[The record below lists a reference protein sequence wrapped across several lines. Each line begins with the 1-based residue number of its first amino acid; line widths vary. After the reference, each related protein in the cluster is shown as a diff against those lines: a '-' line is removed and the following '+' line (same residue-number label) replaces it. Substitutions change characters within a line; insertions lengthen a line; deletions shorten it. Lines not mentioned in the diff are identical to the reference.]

1 MTPRVY
7 VPAHSYVTS
16 AHPLGFRLQ
25 STFAFKTALISPCLL
40 FLGYVLTA
48 LVKIKMCET
57 DTKIMIFLAQR

>member
-1 MTPRVY
+1 MTPRVH

-25 STFAFKTALISPCLL
+25 STFTIKTALISPSLL

-48 LVKIKMCET
+48 LVKIKMCELT
-57 DTKIMIFLAQR
+57 PK